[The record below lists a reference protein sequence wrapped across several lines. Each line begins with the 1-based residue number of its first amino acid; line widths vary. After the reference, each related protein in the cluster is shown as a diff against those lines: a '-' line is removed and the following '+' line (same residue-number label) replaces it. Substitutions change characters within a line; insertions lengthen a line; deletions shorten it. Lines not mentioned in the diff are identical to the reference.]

1 MLIKSLCC
9 LFRHNSASH
18 GNKTF
23 STQRI
28 VWILGDKEGF
38 TVVNFFRLLD
48 SERHIAFCPMNFVAD
63 VYIGCPHACW
73 YCYAPSFT
81 ERRKFGPSFERF
93 RNFRRRFK
101 SDSDFEKI
109 ESAIKYGKVKG
120 TCAEKQE
127 YYISAAIKQ
136 RHPLRI
142 GSVSEPFGL
151 PLENQ
156 LGDTYRILEILIEN
170 DYPFVVCTKSPLV
183 ATPRYINLLKSAD
196 GKAGVQISL
205 ISLNE
210 NLLSYLESRPGS
222 ATPSAKSR
230 LEALKKLSEEGIFT
244 TCRIQ
249 PMIPQVTEYYMKE
262 LIFALAEAGV
272 KHVIVEFLWLPII
285 HAKDMG
291 LKLKNVL
298 DAYCAAGGVV
308 GQELAKF
315 NNDINAYYR
324 YVGYVDAVHGR
335 IFYSRKRMA
344 ELMPKFAR
352 MVEEA
357 NKEYNTDMTFGSG
370 NEETSFLNS
379 TDNCCGVDRL
389 QAFSG
394 YPKCIGQTALK
405 LAKNWGK
412 VTLNDI
418 MHFYNPCPDKFR
430 QLWVKKEKRGYF
442 LENRIFK
449 LRAQQVGDQVEYV
462 YDDKAI
468 PCCEST

>member
-1 MLIKSLCC
+1 
-9 LFRHNSASH
+9 
-18 GNKTF
+18 
-23 STQRI
+23 
-28 VWILGDKEGF
+28 
-38 TVVNFFRLLD
+38 
-48 SERHIAFCPMNFVAD
+48 MNLVAD
-63 VYIGCPHACW
+63 VYWGCPHACW
-73 YCYAPSFT
+73 YCYAPSAAV
-81 ERRKFGPSFERF
+81 RRNFETSFQKF
-93 RNFRRRFK
+93 RNFKRVFK
-101 SDSDFEKI
+101 KQSDFERVEK
-109 ESAIKYGKVKG
+109 AIKDGTVKG
-120 TCAEKQE
+120 VCSKREQE
-127 YYISAAIKQ
+127 PFVAAAIKHK
-136 RHPLRI
+136 HPLRI
-142 GSVSEPFGL
+142 GSLSEPFGL

-156 LGDTYRILEILIEN
+156 WGDTYRILEILTKY

-183 ATPRYINLLKSAD
+183 ATPKYLNLLKSGN
-196 GKAGVQISL
+196 GKVGVQISL

-210 NLLSYLESRPGS
+210 NLLRYLESRPGGS
-222 ATPSAKSR
+222 TPSAKSR
-230 LEALKKLSEEGIFT
+230 LEALKKLSDEGIFT

-249 PMIPQVTEYYMKE
+249 PLIPQVTEYDMQE
-262 LIFALAEAGV
+262 LIYALAEAGV
-272 KHVIVEFLWLPII
+272 KHVIVEFLWLPIA
-285 HAKDMG
+285 HARDMG
-291 LKLKNVL
+291 MRLKLAF
-298 DAYCAAGGVV
+298 DAYCKDGGKV
-308 GQELAKF
+308 GPELTKF
-315 NNDINAYYR
+315 GNDIHDYYR
-324 YVGYVDAVHGR
+324 SFNDAVVAYGR
-335 IFYSRKRMA
+335 IFYSKKKMA
-344 ELMPKFAR
+344 ELMPKFAH

-418 MHFYNPCPDKFR
+418 MQFYNPCPDKFR

>member
-1 MLIKSLCC
+1 M
-9 LFRHNSASH
+9 
-18 GNKTF
+18 
-23 STQRI
+23 
-28 VWILGDKEGF
+28 
-38 TVVNFFRLLD
+38 VNFFRLLD

-73 YCYAPSFT
+73 YCYAPSFVVRGNFET
-81 ERRKFGPSFERF
+81 SFQGF

-109 ESAIKYGKVKG
+109 ETAIKKGNVKG
-120 TCAEKQE
+120 TCSKEQE
-127 YYISAAIKQ
+127 TFIYAAIKH

-156 LGDTYRILEILIEN
+156 FGDTYRILEILVEN
-170 DYPFVVCTKSPLV
+170 NYPFVVCTKSPLV
-183 ATPRYINLLKSAD
+183 ATPKYINLLKSAD

-205 ISLNE
+205 ISLDE
-210 NLLSYLESRPGS
+210 NLLGYLESRPGGS
-222 ATPSAKSR
+222 TPSAKSR
-230 LEALKKLSEEGIFT
+230 LEALRRLSDEGIFT

-249 PMIPQVTEYYMKE
+249 PLIPQVTEYSMQE
-262 LIFALAEAGV
+262 LIYALAEAGV
-272 KHVIVEFLWLPII
+272 KHVIVEFLWLPMG
-285 HAKDMG
+285 HAKEMSR
-291 LKLKNVL
+291 KLKIAL
-298 DAYCAAGGVV
+298 DAYCDSGGKI
-308 GQELAKF
+308 GPELAKF
-315 NNDINAYYR
+315 DNDINAYYR
-324 YVGYVDAVHGR
+324 SFDDVEVAYGR
-335 IFYSRKRMA
+335 IFYSKKKMA
-344 ELMPKFAR
+344 ELMPKFAC

-405 LAKNWGK
+405 IAKEKGK
-412 VTLNDI
+412 VTLNDVI
-418 MHFYNPCPDKFR
+418 QFYNPCPDQFH
-430 QLWVKKEKRGYF
+430 QLWVKKEKKGYF

-449 LRAQQVGDQVEYV
+449 LRAQRVGDQVEYV
-462 YDDKAI
+462 YDDKAM
-468 PCCEST
+468 PCCDFV